1 MMISM
6 PDKFPLR
13 LASCPSAPL
22 PQQVFLAVV
31 SVAEMLDYQLAQ
43 VLRAEDITPAQYNV
57 MRVLR
62 GVMDEGHPCHEIAS
76 RLVKQ
81 VPDLT
86 RVLDRLEAR
95 ELISRI
101 RETGDRRV
109 VRVRIKPG
117 GVDILNRLDAAVRAL
132 HHEQFSALS
141 ESEQKAL
148 LDLLHRIGTASE
160 AKS

>member
-6 PDKFPLR
+6 PDKLPLR

-57 MRVLR
+57 MRILR
-62 GVMDEGHPCHEIAS
+62 GVADEGHPCHEIAS

-95 ELISRI
+95 ELISRE

-109 VRVRIKPG
+109 VRVRIQPSG
-117 GVDILNRLDAAVRAL
+117 LDILNRLDAAVRAL
-132 HHEQFSALS
+132 HHEQLS
-141 ESEQKAL
+141 TLTESEQKTL

-160 AKS
+160 ART